1 MTTTSSTPTDMPDK
15 IAAQCPRCAKKFL
28 VSQGSVGKQGRCTC
42 GEVFTVES
50 PREPAQTPPPLP
62 YCFNHPTVPAA
73 ITCIRCGR
81 RMCQTCAFLLPNGT
95 ASCPTCMSLGSM
107 SPNDQNL
114 AALAVMTGS
123 ASSPLPT
130 APPGTKCRLHPQ
142 ADAMHLCRSCRAPV
156 CATCDFS
163 FPGGI
168 HLCPTCAVSPQ
179 QGLTGKRKVLVGVAF
194 ALAIWVTAGTALL
207 FSGMAAN
214 AGESAATL
222 IGILIGIPAI
232 IGGGVGIACFERR
245 LGNPPVVWVA
255 AIWNIILLALMMILT
270 VIGSFR

>member
-1 MTTTSSTPTDMPDK
+1 M
-15 IAAQCPRCAKKFL
+15 
-28 VSQGSVGKQGRCTC
+28 
-42 GEVFTVES
+42 
-50 PREPAQTPPPLP
+50 
-62 YCFNHPTVPAA
+62 
-73 ITCIRCGR
+73 
-81 RMCQTCAFLLPNGT
+81 
-95 ASCPTCMSLGSM
+95 
-107 SPNDQNL
+107 
-114 AALAVMTGS
+114 
-123 ASSPLPT
+123 
-130 APPGTKCRLHPQ
+130 
-142 ADAMHLCRSCRAPV
+142 
-156 CATCDFS
+156 
-163 FPGGI
+163 
-168 HLCPTCAVSPQ
+168 CPTCAVSPQ